1 MAQQLRI
8 KVLQTL
14 QTQHTLSSPFT
25 GLFRINF
32 GMRIY
37 RCCKLFFFLEY
48 HASTMSLQTVRCHW
62 NGRPEQSHLSLW
74 QISALET
81 AKRSYWS
88 GQKTSSIWGPNSVP
102 EKVWKKLAKRH
113 SKVIY
118 WWAFYQ
124 FILTGKLKREHD
136 TTGRTLKLKKKK
148 DSILHPYQHHS
159 LD

>member
-1 MAQQLRI
+1 MTQQLRI

-25 GLFRINF
+25 LLFRIDF

-37 RCCKLFFFLEY
+37 RCCELFLEY
-48 HASTMSLQTVRCHW
+48 HATTMSLQTVSCHW

-88 GQKTSSIWGPNSVP
+88 SQKTSSIWGPNAVA

-118 WWAFYQ
+118 WWPFYQ
-124 FILTGKLKREHD
+124 FILTGKVKREHD
-136 TTGRTLKLKKKK
+136 TTGRKLVNENT
-148 DSILHPYQHHS
+148 
-159 LD
+159 